1 MISSLN
7 SVTVS
12 VHDFATEWSMSD
24 AMHCVDKV
32 ASIKVIIHCET
43 NTSDAGGRVL
53 CPYIMKFVSM
63 SAYNVKH

>member
-1 MISSLN
+1 
-7 SVTVS
+7 
-12 VHDFATEWSMSD
+12 MSD